1 MSPSATT
8 GWYLVI
14 HFSRN
19 AEILY
24 LTVGCGATTF
34 RDGSLYDL
42 PREDLAQKVTWAHD
56 AIRSRRLEA
65 DRFTDEIQLHGN
77 DLSTQFERATAFAR
91 ALRVR
96 EFIEAEFWEDI
107 RQLCRILVELYE
119 QERLGKAPLSEQPE
133 LISGEKTIQEA
144 LSERRRTSKG
154 QGRNLSA
161 AERSAIEHRAMELA
175 RQALESEGFA
185 DIKDVHWTESFDFS
199 ATRDGV
205 PWAIEVKG
213 TTSRVAETFLLTAAE
228 LTLHRMKTG
237 FTALV
242 LAHDIE
248 LIREAKTPIAIGG
261 TVELISPWSLEHWE
275 FEPIAYKARRMR
287 SPAV

>member
-1 MSPSATT
+1 
-8 GWYLVI
+8 
-14 HFSRN
+14 
-19 AEILY
+19 
-24 LTVGCGATTF
+24 
-34 RDGSLYDL
+34 
-42 PREDLAQKVTWAHD
+42 
-56 AIRSRRLEA
+56 
-65 DRFTDEIQLHGN
+65 
-77 DLSTQFERATAFAR
+77 
-91 ALRVR
+91 
-96 EFIEAEFWEDI
+96 
-107 RQLCRILVELYE
+107 
-119 QERLGKAPLSEQPE
+119 
-133 LISGEKTIQEA
+133 
-144 LSERRRTSKG
+144 
-154 QGRNLSA
+154 
-161 AERSAIEHRAMELA
+161 
-175 RQALESEGFA
+175 
-185 DIKDVHWTESFDFS
+185 VHWTESFDFS